1 MTYLTEFPDFDPAT
15 MPEIPEGFQDV
26 SWHNDACP
34 SFLNETLG
42 LIIFVDF
49 EDSEKREFR
58 ETERFT
64 LGKWENGNTGND
76 VCSSDDWGVILAAA
90 ESEAATHAM
99 TPCNSILAGL
109 AALADDATRKRFLAA
124 TYTALVGYDPFEDDS
139 TATISSVAELAC
151 EVMAEHTKED
161 IRNEHS

>member
-15 MPEIPEGFQDV
+15 MPAIPAGFDDV

-34 SFLNETLG
+34 SFLNEALG

-49 EDSEKREFR
+49 ADADKREFP

-64 LGKWENGNTGND
+64 LGRWDNGNTGND
-76 VCSSDDWGVILAAA
+76 VCSSDDWGVITAAA

-99 TPCNSILAGL
+99 TPVRSILAGL
-109 AALADDATRKRFLAA
+109 AALADDATRKRFLTA
-124 TYTALVGYDPFEDDS
+124 TYVALVGYDPFDDDE
-139 TATISSVAELAC
+139 TATISSVAELIC
-151 EVMAEHTKED
+151 EVMAEHVRESA
-161 IRNEHS
+161 NEA